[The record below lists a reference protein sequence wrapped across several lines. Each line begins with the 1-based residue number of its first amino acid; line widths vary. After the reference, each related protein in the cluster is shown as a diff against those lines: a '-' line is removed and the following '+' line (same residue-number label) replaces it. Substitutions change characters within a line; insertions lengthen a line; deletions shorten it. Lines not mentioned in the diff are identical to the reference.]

1 MSLASPTQRGELTEL
16 PDPDELHR
24 LAEQQPEA
32 LEALRQHMVQQLI
45 DQSPQRLKHR
55 LQGLQFRID
64 MERQRCKTPMAACL
78 KLSGM
83 MHDSLGDLQSAL
95 IGDYQPYDGASAT
108 VTCLQNR
115 AERQQS
121 HTLEAQD

>member
-1 MSLASPTQRGELTEL
+1 MTLASPTDLGELTEL

-45 DQSPQRLKHR
+45 DQSPQRLKPR

-64 MERQRCKTPMAACL
+64 MERERCKTPMAACL
-78 KLSGM
+78 RLSTM
-83 MHDSLGDLQSAL
+83 MHDCLADLHDSLLGRYEPAV
-95 IGDYQPYDGASAT
+95 DGKAS
-108 VTCLQNR
+108 VTCMHSRTPLSQV
-115 AERQQS
+115 
-121 HTLEAQD
+121 DD

>member
-1 MSLASPTQRGELTEL
+1 MTIASPTPPGELTEL

-45 DQSPQRLKHR
+45 DQSPQRLKPR

-64 MERQRCKTPMAACL
+64 MERERCKTPMAACL
-78 KLSGM
+78 KLSSM
-83 MHDSLGDLQSAL
+83 MHDQLADLHDSLLGRYEPAQESK
-95 IGDYQPYDGASAT
+95 AS
-108 VTCLQNR
+108 VTCLQSR
-115 AERQQS
+115 KPALAVAEA
-121 HTLEAQD
+121 LEE